1 MANAHHGHHITPM
14 RTLIGVF
21 AGLIVLTIL
30 TVITSRIDLGIL
42 NVPLALTI
50 AIGKASLVVL
60 FFMALKWD
68 NRVNG
73 IVLLLGVLFV
83 SIFLIFTL
91 FDTAFRG
98 DLSNVDDT
106 TIMDAEIEMSAGDA
120 ESDHSGD
127 EAASAPADH

>member
-1 MANAHHGHHITPM
+1 M
-14 RTLIGVF
+14 RTLVGVF
-21 AGLIVLTIL
+21 SGLIVLTIL
-30 TVITSRIDLGIL
+30 TVVTSRIDLGIL

-106 TIMDAEIEMSAGDA
+106 TIMDMEREMTGGDA
-120 ESDHSGD
+120 AADHSEDGS
-127 EAASAPADH
+127 AAAPADH

>member
-50 AIGKASLVVL
+50 AIGKASLVVM

-106 TIMDAEIEMSAGDA
+106 TIMDMEREMSG
-120 ESDHSGD
+120 EGVQSDHSDD
-127 EAASAPADH
+127 EAASESADH